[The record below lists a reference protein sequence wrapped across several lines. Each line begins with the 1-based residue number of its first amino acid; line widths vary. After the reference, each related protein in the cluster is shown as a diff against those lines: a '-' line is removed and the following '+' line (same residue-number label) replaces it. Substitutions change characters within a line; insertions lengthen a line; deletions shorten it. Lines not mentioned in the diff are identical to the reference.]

1 LGPDSCSR
9 TAAVRLSNPLSPA
22 PRVARRTSRL
32 LVQNGRSAGAR
43 LRAPEDSAAHAELL
57 SDCARLIRIWGE
69 RAGNERE
76 LWNNLEL
83 RLTGTSNAEE
93 ALRAYSET
101 AARRLRMA
109 LEDAQRIFEEH
120 QAIMA
125 RFSRPPG

>member
-1 LGPDSCSR
+1 MN
-9 TAAVRLSNPLSPA
+9 AVSSLD
-22 PRVARRTSRL
+22 RTSCTADP
-32 LVQNGRSAGAR
+32 LVFA
-43 LRAPEDSAAHAELL
+43 APEDSAAHTELL
-57 SDCARLIRIWGE
+57 SDCARLIRIWGD